1 MVSGNYTVQYDNME
15 EFFYTVLDGV
25 SFFFLLI
32 GKFLEVYKVKKMF
45 QQTNLFCS

>member
-15 EFFYTVLDGV
+15 EFFYTVLDAV

-32 GKFLEVYKVKKMF
+32 GKFFEVYKVKKCF
-45 QQTNLFCS
+45 SK